1 MAEMPMAPRSADGP
15 PWSASEIAALQRKF
29 AAIST
34 STAADVLR
42 AKGAERLVLDGVRPM
57 QKVGR
62 PVSGAARTMRF
73 LPARGDIVQPFANNP
88 RNRLIDDV
96 RPGEVLVFD
105 AMRGLRGLGGPVFG
119 DMTALRAHRAGAVA
133 LVTDAPVR
141 DSLAIAEIGLPIFAA
156 GLRPGPTPQAI
167 IRWEADIPVQCGGA
181 LVRPGDWMLADDDG
195 VLVIPRSLIDFVL
208 EESGRLLREEEFC
221 RLLLERGH
229 RLKEAFPLRPALR
242 PLFERYLRDGH
253 LPDEDAVR
261 NARESGH

>member
-1 MAEMPMAPRSADGP
+1 MAPESPAGPHWSAD
-15 PWSASEIAALQRKF
+15 EIAALQRKF

-42 AKGAERLVLDGVRPM
+42 AKGAERLVLDGVRPL
-57 QKVGR
+57 QKLGR
-62 PVSGAARTMRF
+62 PIAGAARTMRF
-73 LPARGDIVQPFANNP
+73 LPARGDVVQPFADNP
-88 RNRLIDDV
+88 RNRLIDGV

-105 AMRGLRGLGGPVFG
+105 AMRGLGGPVFG
-119 DMTALRAHRAGAVA
+119 DMTALRARRAGAVA

-167 IRWEADIPVQCGGA
+167 IPWEADVPVQCGGA
-181 LVRPGDWMLADDDG
+181 LVLPGDWILADDDG
-195 VLVIPRSLIDFVL
+195 VLVIPRSLVSFVI
-208 EESGRLLREEEFC
+208 EDSERLLREEEFC

-229 RLKEAFPLRPALR
+229 TLKEAFPLGPALR

-253 LPDEDAVR
+253 VPDEHEVRDAR
-261 NARESGH
+261 APGGASGH